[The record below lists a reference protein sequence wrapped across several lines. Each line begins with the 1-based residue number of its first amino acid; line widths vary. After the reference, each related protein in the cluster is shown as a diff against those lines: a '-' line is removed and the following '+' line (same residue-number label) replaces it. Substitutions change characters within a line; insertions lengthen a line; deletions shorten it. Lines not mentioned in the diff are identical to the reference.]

1 MYINSSALIKLR
13 MRISLVHVKM
23 RCAVR
28 SLLRGCCSSLSRRSR
43 LRRNY
48 VVESKYGRNSAPLVD
63 YDVVVVGG
71 GHAGTEAA
79 AAACRV
85 GSRTL
90 LITHKFSTIGMCDGV
105 YVIMYMYVIF

>member
-1 MYINSSALIKLR
+1 MQHGKQFPEMIRIRRANSLT
-13 MRISLVHVKM
+13 SLFFIGG
-23 RCAVR
+23 RCQ
-28 SLLRGCCSSLSRRSR
+28 RRLYTPNASD
-43 LRRNY
+43 LGLKQDN
-48 VVESKYGRNSAPLVD
+48 

-90 LITHKFSTIGMCDGV
+90 LITHKYSTIGMV
-105 YVIMYMYVIF
+105 

>member
-1 MYINSSALIKLR
+1 MFALLKKSET
-13 MRISLVHVKM
+13 SLGGFIPFW
-23 RCAVR
+23 
-28 SLLRGCCSSLSRRSR
+28 RGYWPR
-43 LRRNY
+43 LCTI
-48 VVESKYGRNSAPLVD
+48 ESVSEENV

-90 LITHKFSTIGMCDGV
+90 LITHKFSAIGR
-105 YVIMYMYVIF
+105 